1 MIFNQKKYRKAFSL
15 IEISMVIL
23 VIGILIAGIS
33 NGIDLYKDMKL
44 ATAKNLTQNS
54 RVGRI
59 ENLISWYET
68 TKESNFSKG
77 TTTFEDLKNFTANQ
91 EINRW
96 KDNNP
101 NSMVK
106 YDATQTTSANQ
117 PKIIFD
123 EITSLPIVKFDGS
136 PRHFILPDGT
146 VPFGNS
152 AYTIIFVCKNSNNS
166 PGGILGSGTYAPNS
180 SNAFRYEVGRK
191 IHNYWYGN
199 DTTDET
205 SPANSVAL
213 NKFQIFTFTFDQ
225 TNRKIYIDGVYQ
237 TGDIPPAR
245 TSTKINNTIGLTC
258 STCGVSREF
267 LNGAI
272 GELIIY
278 DRALY
283 TKEREDIEKY
293 LAKKWSIK
301 I

>member
-1 MIFNQKKYRKAFSL
+1 MIYFQKTNKKAFSL
-15 IEISMVIL
+15 IEISVVIL
-23 VIGILIAGIS
+23 IIGILIAGIS
-33 NGIDLYKDMKL
+33 NGIDLYRDMKL
-44 ATAKNLTQNS
+44 TTSRNLTQNS
-54 RVGRI
+54 RIGRI

-77 TTTFEDLKNFTANQ
+77 TSTFEDLKNFTTNQ

-96 KDNNP
+96 KDSNP
-101 NSMVK
+101 RSIVK
-106 YDATQTTSANQ
+106 YDATQTDSANQ
-117 PKIIFD
+117 PKIIID
-123 EITSLPIVKFDGS
+123 DITSLPIVKFDGS
-136 PRHFILPDGT
+136 PRHFILPNGT
-146 VPFGNS
+146 VPFNNS

-180 SNAFRYEVGRK
+180 SNAFRYETGRK
-191 IHNYWYGN
+191 IHNYWYG
-199 DTTDET
+199 DAITDET

-213 NKFQIFTFTFDQ
+213 NKFQIFTFTYDQ

-237 TGDIPPAR
+237 TGDTPPAR
-245 TSTKINNTIGLTC
+245 ASTNINNTIGLTC

-272 GELIIY
+272 GELIIF
-278 DRALY
+278 DRGLQNA
-283 TKEREDIEKY
+283 ERQDIEKY